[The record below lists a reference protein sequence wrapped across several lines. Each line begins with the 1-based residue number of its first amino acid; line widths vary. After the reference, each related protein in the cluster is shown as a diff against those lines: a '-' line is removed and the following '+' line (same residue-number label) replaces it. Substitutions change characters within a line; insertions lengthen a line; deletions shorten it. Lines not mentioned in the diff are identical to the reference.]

1 MKVTCRQFGGQMIDK
16 MVSSIVYLGTLAS
29 FLTLIWFPSYW
40 VWVAIGWLAFY
51 VMIPLIEI
59 WTEDD

>member
-1 MKVTCRQFGGQMIDK
+1 MIDK

-29 FLTLIWFPSYW
+29 FLTFIWFPSYW

>member
-1 MKVTCRQFGGQMIDK
+1 MIDK

-40 VWVAIGWLAFY
+40 VWVAIGWLLLY